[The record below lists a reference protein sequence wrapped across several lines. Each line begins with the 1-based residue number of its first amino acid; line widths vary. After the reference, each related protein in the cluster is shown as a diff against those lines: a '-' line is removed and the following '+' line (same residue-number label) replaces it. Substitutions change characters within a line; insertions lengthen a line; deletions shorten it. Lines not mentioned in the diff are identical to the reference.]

1 MKGKMARS
9 TPRPPFGLPTARS
22 SRLAAWEA
30 RKSLLF
36 TPVRVSS
43 GECRMN
49 NNHAST
55 RLQNDPRWRRLH
67 DRPWVCPSCGAT
79 HVGTFDLAYAK
90 PHAWPGSEE
99 YGPNSA
105 ASTSTHFLS
114 EDFCVLNDEHYFVR
128 CILELSILGA
138 DNECFAFGTWST
150 LSKKNFALYTETFDS
165 GDQGEL
171 GPWFGWFSN
180 RLRGYPDTFNLK
192 CQVHP
197 RSGRRRPYIQ
207 LEPIDHPLVREQ
219 RNGITFDRLL
229 EIYAIHGHDLQ
240 AALTNLD

>member
-1 MKGKMARS
+1 AGLPGLDTTGGRRRGEPRPLCYLPDGRGRHPAANVPGDFAADRGTTAAAATSAGVRRSMVMHSRATDRRNASQMAGKIARS
-9 TPRPPFGLPTARS
+9 TPRPPFGSPVVRVAAGS
-22 SRLAAWEA
+22 SRLASREA

-128 CILELSILGA
+128 CILELS
-138 DNECFAFGTWST
+138 
-150 LSKKNFALYTETFDS
+150 
-165 GDQGEL
+165 
-171 GPWFGWFSN
+171 
-180 RLRGYPDTFNLK
+180 
-192 CQVHP
+192 
-197 RSGRRRPYIQ
+197 
-207 LEPIDHPLVREQ
+207 
-219 RNGITFDRLL
+219 
-229 EIYAIHGHDLQ
+229 
-240 AALTNLD
+240 